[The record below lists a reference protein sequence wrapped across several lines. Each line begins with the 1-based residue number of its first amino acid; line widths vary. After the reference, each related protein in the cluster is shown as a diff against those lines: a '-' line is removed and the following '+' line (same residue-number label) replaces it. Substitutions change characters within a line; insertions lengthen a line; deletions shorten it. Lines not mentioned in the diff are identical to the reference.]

1 MITFECY
8 RYINKVL
15 VSYHH
20 ALHYLFSYFIKQYPT
35 TCIYIFSFCR
45 VVHCSCCIH
54 QRALSIKYFFSV
66 FLGDSL
72 HYVYINT
79 SICIS
84 QAIIFPYNSFSYY
97 LYPIH
102 LPRQQK
108 VQLRGRK
115 QTTRAVNETKMMSL
129 DITKPAFH
137 KQSVQLTVCIQ
148 RKLLLCIAVGD
159 AFMKFFLPRLSDAP
173 NCYKIPSI
181 WHYDILN
188 NI

>member
-1 MITFECY
+1 MLLQKLQLVLAEKKFLTSIFDDCILIVQINLNDIFAYVKRLHSNDIEIFIMFCY
-8 RYINKVL
+8 LIIMPSYICFRISLNSFL
-15 VSYHH
+15 LR
-20 ALHYLFSYFIKQYPT
+20 AF
-35 TCIYIFSFCR
+35 IFSLCR

-54 QRALSIKYFFSV
+54 QRALSIKYSLFSV
-66 FLGDSL
+66 FLADSL

-84 QAIIFPYNSFSYY
+84 SAIVFPYNSFSYY

-137 KQSVQLTVCIQ
+137 KQSVQLTVCI
-148 RKLLLCIAVGD
+148 
-159 AFMKFFLPRLSDAP
+159 
-173 NCYKIPSI
+173 
-181 WHYDILN
+181 
-188 NI
+188 

>member
-1 MITFECY
+1 MIQKYLLHFWY
-8 RYINKVL
+8 LIIMPPYICFRISLNSILLRAFIFFFAVQYIVRVAYIKE
-15 VSYHH
+15 
-20 ALHYLFSYFIKQYPT
+20 HYLSNTFP
-35 TCIYIFSFCR
+35 
-45 VVHCSCCIH
+45 
-54 QRALSIKYFFSV
+54 FSV

-115 QTTRAVNETKMMSL
+115 QTTRTVNETKMMSL

-148 RKLLLCIAVGD
+148 RKLFLCIAV
-159 AFMKFFLPRLSDAP
+159 ANVFR
-173 NCYKIPSI
+173 I
-181 WHYDILN
+181 
-188 NI
+188 

>member
-1 MITFECY
+1 MTWKYLLHFCY
-8 RYINKVL
+8 LIIMPSYICFRISLNSILLRAFIFSLFAVQYIVRVAYIKE
-15 VSYHH
+15 
-20 ALHYLFSYFIKQYPT
+20 HYLSNT
-35 TCIYIFSFCR
+35 FSF
-45 VVHCSCCIH
+45 S
-54 QRALSIKYFFSV
+54 F

-148 RKLLLCIAVGD
+148 RKLLLCIAVVD
-159 AFMKFFLPRLSDAP
+159 VFTM
-173 NCYKIPSI
+173 
-181 WHYDILN
+181 
-188 NI
+188 

>member
-1 MITFECY
+1 MIQKYLLHFWQLIIMPP
-8 RYINKVL
+8 YICFRISLNSILLRAFIFFFAVQYIVRVAYIKE
-15 VSYHH
+15 
-20 ALHYLFSYFIKQYPT
+20 HYLSNTFS
-35 TCIYIFSFCR
+35 
-45 VVHCSCCIH
+45 
-54 QRALSIKYFFSV
+54 FSV

-115 QTTRAVNETKMMSL
+115 QTTRTVNETKMMSL

-148 RKLLLCIAVGD
+148 RKLFLCIAV
-159 AFMKFFLPRLSDAP
+159 ANVFR
-173 NCYKIPSI
+173 I
-181 WHYDILN
+181 
-188 NI
+188 

>member
-1 MITFECY
+1 MFIMF
-8 RYINKVL
+8 L
-15 VSYHH
+15 LSYHH
-20 ALHYLFSYFIKQYPT
+20 AFLYLFSYFIKQYPT
-35 TCIYIFSFCR
+35 TSIYIFSLL
-45 VVHCSCCIH
+45 CSTLFMLHTSKSTIY
-54 QRALSIKYFFSV
+54 QILFSV

-148 RKLLLCIAVGD
+148 RKLLLCFAVGD
-159 AFMKFFLPRLSDAP
+159 AFTKCFLPLLSNTP
-173 NCYKIPSI
+173 NFYKIPSI

-188 NI
+188 NS